1 MNMKITTRVISA
13 LALFALTACGSQN
26 EAYVWTPAGDHIRTE
41 WAETIDPSAVLQ
53 EYPRP
58 QMVRSD
64 WKNLNGLWD
73 YAIIAPEN
81 DPQGTAC
88 LTEASQGKILVPFCV
103 ESALSGVGRFPSP
116 DSLLL
121 YRTEF
126 KLPKWT
132 GDRVLLHFGAVDQNA
147 DVYVNGK
154 QLRLEN
160 IIRQKQERQ
169 KLTDRQ
175 VNSRKIILRKY
186 SIILL

>member
-1 MNMKITTRVISA
+1 MKTTAKAIV
-13 LALFALTACGSQN
+13 LLLGLTACSSQKDTF
-26 EAYVWTPAGDHIRTE
+26 VWAPAGDRIMTE

-64 WKNLNGLWD
+64 WQNLNGLWD
-73 YAIIAPEN
+73 YAIIASDE

-88 LTEASQGKILVPFCV
+88 LTEASQGKILVPFCI

-126 KLPKWT
+126 KLPK
-132 GDRVLLHFGAVDQNA
+132 
-147 DVYVNGK
+147 
-154 QLRLEN
+154 
-160 IIRQKQERQ
+160 
-169 KLTDRQ
+169 
-175 VNSRKIILRKY
+175 
-186 SIILL
+186 